1 MEASAHG
8 NRYAKQSQ
16 TGRILQMGL
25 REDAV
30 EIATIEDVPDAV
42 RKEIA
47 GLSLR
52 IADGDLA
59 ILTVYF
65 GPEVEAAA

>member
-1 MEASAHG
+1 
-8 NRYAKQSQ
+8 
-16 TGRILQMGL
+16 MGL